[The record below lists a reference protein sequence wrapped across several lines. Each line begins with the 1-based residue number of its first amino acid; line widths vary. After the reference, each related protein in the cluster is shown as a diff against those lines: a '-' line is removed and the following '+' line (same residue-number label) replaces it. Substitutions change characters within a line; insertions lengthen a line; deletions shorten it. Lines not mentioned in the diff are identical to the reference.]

1 MLQAEI
7 CKMTSQVPS
16 ALVFRQQPRA
26 GGHVSQESQRHSTSH
41 AAPSPEPG
49 EPPQVHASNAQ
60 DASAIA
66 TEYKLEVQICKA
78 YIDKARLD
86 SPEKE
91 GLEASE
97 SPEVE

>member
-1 MLQAEI
+1 M
-7 CKMTSQVPS
+7 S
-16 ALVFRQQPRA
+16 R
-26 GGHVSQESQRHSTSH
+26 QESQRHSTSH
-41 AAPSPEPG
+41 AAPSPEPR
-49 EPPQVHASNAQ
+49 EPPQVHTPNAQ

-66 TEYKLEVQICKA
+66 TEYRMEAKTRKA
-78 YIDKARLD
+78 HIDRGRLD